1 MRDMSRAFNLAGR
14 KAVVTGAGRGLGHHM
29 AVALAQAGADLALA
43 SRTRE
48 DLERTA
54 DEIRALGSEALVV
67 ELDVTRSRDIRD
79 MVDRVLEEYGGI
91 DILVNNAGCNVRK
104 PSVDITKEDWDLVVG
119 TNLKGAFF
127 CAQAVGKH
135 MIARRKGKI
144 INVGSGTSLFGF
156 PEIVP
161 YCSSR
166 GGIVQMT
173 KALAAE
179 WAPYR
184 INVNAIA
191 PGWFRTSQTE
201 VLFRDEAW
209 VESILERIPWGRTGE
224 PEDLAGLT
232 VFLASDASQYVTGQT
247 IFVDGGFTLGATRA
261 KVS

>member
-1 MRDMSRAFNLAGR
+1 
-14 KAVVTGAGRGLGHHM
+14 
-29 AVALAQAGADLALA
+29 
-43 SRTRE
+43 
-48 DLERTA
+48 
-54 DEIRALGSEALVV
+54 
-67 ELDVTRSRDIRD
+67 
-79 MVDRVLEEYGGI
+79 
-91 DILVNNAGCNVRK
+91 
-104 PSVDITKEDWDLVVG
+104 
-119 TNLKGAFF
+119 
-127 CAQAVGKH
+127 
-135 MIARRKGKI
+135 
-144 INVGSGTSLFGF
+144 
-156 PEIVP
+156 
-161 YCSSR
+161 
-166 GGIVQMT
+166 MT

-261 KVS
+261 KVG